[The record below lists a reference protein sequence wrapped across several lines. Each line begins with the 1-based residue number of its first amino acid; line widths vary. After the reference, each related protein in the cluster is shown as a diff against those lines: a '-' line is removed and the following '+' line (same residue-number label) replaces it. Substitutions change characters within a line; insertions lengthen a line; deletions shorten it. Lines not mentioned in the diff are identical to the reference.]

1 MCNEYMCITVVCVC
15 VHVCV
20 MVVWWLGGWDA
31 GLHRLNP
38 SFLLFIFETLL
49 LSSQTDLEL
58 TLWLRLALN
67 F

>member
-1 MCNEYMCITVVCVC
+1 
-15 VHVCV
+15 

-58 TLWLRLALN
+58 IQAGLKFLILLHSLQ
-67 F
+67 